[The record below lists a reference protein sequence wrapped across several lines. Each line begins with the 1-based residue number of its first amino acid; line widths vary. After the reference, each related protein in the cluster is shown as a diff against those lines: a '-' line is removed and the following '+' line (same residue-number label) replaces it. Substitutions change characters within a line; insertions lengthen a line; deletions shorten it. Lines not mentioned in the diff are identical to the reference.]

1 MLKKLAVF
9 HKDWLNFVRTHV
21 SDCMYSE
28 DIVQEMYLKTV
39 RTKYPEKFL
48 ESNGEVNKRYTLQTL
63 KRLCIDYNRAKSRV
77 IKIHV
82 DKYFGSYI
90 DENGDDKARM
100 LETDI
105 DIVYSLDIEEI
116 RQINDRHHEVREILR
131 AEDSYWERLYMI
143 RTCADK
149 PTYRE
154 LSKQT
159 GIDTTTLFRDVEKIG
174 EIIKKKSN
182 G

>member
-1 MLKKLAVF
+1 MLKKLAAL
-9 HKDWLNFVRTHV
+9 HKDWLNFVRIHV
-21 SDCMYSE
+21 TDSMYDE
-28 DIVQEMYLKTV
+28 DIVQEMYLKTQ

-48 ESNGEVNKRYTLQTL
+48 ESNGEVNKRYALQTL
-63 KRLCIDYNRAKSRV
+63 KRLCIDYNRAKARV
-77 IKIHV
+77 TKEDIEDHV
-82 DKYFGSYI
+82 HHLEIPTNGIGLDYIFEI
-90 DENGDDKARM
+90 DE
-100 LETDI
+100 
-105 DIVYSLDIEEI
+105 
-116 RQINDRHHEVREILR
+116 RHHEVREILR

-174 EIIKKKSN
+174 EIIKNKSN